1 MPTPS
6 KAAPRAAS
14 TPGHSSATPDGASPP
29 QGKRHGPSP
38 LITVVWAWLI
48 PGAGHLLQ
56 GQGRKA
62 VVFGVVLM
70 AMFAIGLASSGRLFP
85 FDSSQP
91 LVLLAAGAEWMLG
104 LPRLAAAVGGW
115 GRGEV
120 TAITFEYGN
129 TFLIAAG
136 LLNILVVLDAFDRAS
151 GRKPTREVK

>member
-6 KAAPRAAS
+6 KAASRAVS
-14 TPGHSSATPDGASPP
+14 TPGRSSATPDAPGLL
-29 QGKRHGPSP
+29 HGRQQTPGP
-38 LITVVWAWLI
+38 WMTVVCAWFI

-62 VVFGVVLM
+62 VIFGVVLF

-85 FDSSQP
+85 FDTSEP

-151 GRKPTREVK
+151 GRKAPR

>member
-14 TPGHSSATPDGASPP
+14 TPGHSSATPDGPSLP
-29 QGKRHGPSP
+29 HGRRQAPSP
-38 LITVVWAWLI
+38 LITVACAWFI

-56 GQGRKA
+56 GQMRKA
-62 VVFGVVLM
+62 VVFGVVLL
-70 AMFAIGLASSGRLFP
+70 AMFAIGLVSSGRLFP
-85 FDSSQP
+85 FDTSEP

-104 LPRLAAAVGGW
+104 LPRLAAVVGGW
-115 GRGEV
+115 GGGEV

-136 LLNILVVLDAFDRAS
+136 LMNVLVVLDAFDLAS
-151 GRKPTREVK
+151 GRKSPREAK

>member
-1 MPTPS
+1 MPTPP

-14 TPGHSSATPDGASPP
+14 TPGHSTTAPD
-29 QGKRHGPSP
+29 GPSP
-38 LITVVWAWLI
+38 IVTVVCAWFI
-48 PGAGHLLQ
+48 PGAGHLLH

-62 VVFGVVLM
+62 VIFGAVLV

-85 FDSSQP
+85 FDTSQP
-91 LVLLAAGAEWMLG
+91 LVLLAALAEWMLG

-136 LLNILVVLDAFDRAS
+136 LLNVLVVLDAFDRAS
-151 GRKPTREVK
+151 GGKPARDAK

>member
-14 TPGHSSATPDGASPP
+14 TPGHSSATPDGASLPH
-29 QGKRHGPSP
+29 GRRSGPSP

-48 PGAGHLLQ
+48 PGAGHLLH

-62 VVFGVVLM
+62 VVFGVVLV
-70 AMFAIGLASSGRLFP
+70 AMFAIGLASNGRLFP
-85 FDSSQP
+85 FDASQP
-91 LVLLAAGAEWMLG
+91 LVLLAAGAQWMLG

-151 GRKPTREVK
+151 GRKPARDAR

>member
-14 TPGHSSATPDGASPP
+14 TPGHSSATPDG
-29 QGKRHGPSP
+29 PSP
-38 LITVVWAWLI
+38 LVTVLCAWFI
-48 PGAGHLLQ
+48 PGAGHLLH

-62 VVFGVVLM
+62 LVFGVVLV

-85 FDSSQP
+85 FDASQP

-151 GRKPTREVK
+151 GRTPTREAK

>member
-14 TPGHSSATPDGASPP
+14 TPGHSSAASDGASLP
-29 QGKRHGPSP
+29 HGRRPGPGP
-38 LITVVWAWLI
+38 LVTVVWAWLI
-48 PGAGHLLQ
+48 PGAGHLLH

-62 VVFGVVLM
+62 VVFGVVLV
-70 AMFAIGLASSGRLFP
+70 AMFAIGLASNGRLFP
-85 FDSSQP
+85 FDASQP
-91 LVLLAAGAEWMLG
+91 LVLLAAGAQWMLG

-136 LLNILVVLDAFDRAS
+136 LLNVLVVLDAFDRAS
-151 GRKPTREVK
+151 GRKPARDAK

>member
-6 KAAPRAAS
+6 KAATRAAS
-14 TPGHSSATPDGASPP
+14 TPGHSSTTPD
-29 QGKRHGPSP
+29 GPSP
-38 LITVVWAWLI
+38 LVTVLCAWFI
-48 PGAGHLLQ
+48 PGAGHLLH

-62 VVFGVVLM
+62 LVFGVVLV

-85 FDSSQP
+85 FDASQP

-136 LLNILVVLDAFDRAS
+136 LLNVLVVLDAFDRAS
-151 GRKPTREVK
+151 GRKPTREAK